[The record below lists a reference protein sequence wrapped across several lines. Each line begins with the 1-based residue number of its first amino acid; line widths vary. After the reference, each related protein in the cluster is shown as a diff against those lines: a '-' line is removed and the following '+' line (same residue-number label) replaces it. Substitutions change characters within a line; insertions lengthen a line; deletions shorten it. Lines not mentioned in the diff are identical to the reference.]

1 MLVFAATSIFSHSRI
16 EYGNWM
22 FKKKHKLS
30 QTLVENQGKYFFSF
44 SRRSFNLTIL
54 FLGEPKTAP
63 FSKKDICT
71 VRISLM
77 ATLLALIL
85 IVLLMYTNANDSLD
99 TVIFRVFLFKTVFV
113 VIVPLLTIG
122 RNQNIK
128 NHLYNKYFGSIKHET
143 ILGK

>member
-1 MLVFAATSIFSHSRI
+1 MLVLVATSIFSHSRI

-30 QTLVENQGKYFFSF
+30 QTQVENQGKYFFSF
-44 SRRSFNLTIL
+44 SRRSFYLTIL
-54 FLGEPKTAP
+54 YLGEPETAP

-71 VRISLM
+71 IRISVM
-77 ATLLALIL
+77 ATLMALIFFVFL
-85 IVLLMYTNANDSLD
+85 FLTNANDSLD

-128 NHLYNKYFGSIKHET
+128 NHLYNK
-143 ILGK
+143 